1 MAIDQY
7 PQKNRTLRAALL
19 GFVGGATLAAGVAV
33 LATTDG
39 GVSAMHHMATPMS
52 QADMAAHIEKVCQ
65 HVYVE
70 IDATEAQKSTLN
82 PIFKQA
88 AADLLPMFQ
97 QLHKGHAQVMDLLAA
112 PTIDRTALEQASA
125 AQLAVHDQIA
135 QRMIRLVEDSSSVL
149 TPDQR
154 QKLVAHLTQHM
165 SMTTSTHG

>member
-1 MAIDQY
+1 MAIERSAQT
-7 PQKNRTLRAALL
+7 NRTLRAALL
-19 GFVGGATLAAGVAV
+19 GFIGGTALAAGVAV
-33 LATTDG
+33 LASDG
-39 GVSAMHHMATPMS
+39 GVPAMHHMSGPMS
-52 QADMAAHIEKVCQ
+52 QADMAAHIDKVCQ

-70 IDATEAQKSTLN
+70 IDATDAQKSILD

-97 QLHKGHAQVMDLLAA
+97 QLHTGHAQVLNLLAA

-125 AQLAVHDQIA
+125 AQIAVHDQIA
-135 QRMIRLVEDSSSVL
+135 QRMTRLVEDSSNVL

-165 SMTTSTHG
+165 AMPSPMHG

>member
-7 PQKNRTLRAALL
+7 TQKNRTLRAAFL
-19 GFVGGATLAAGVAV
+19 GFIGGAVLASGVAV
-33 LATTDG
+33 LAADG
-39 GVSAMHHMATPMS
+39 GVSAMHHMTGPMS
-52 QADMAAHIEKVCQ
+52 QADMATHIDKVCQ
-65 HVYVE
+65 HLYIE
-70 IDATEAQKSTLN
+70 LDATDAQKATLD

-97 QLHKGHAQVMDLLAA
+97 QLHTGHAQVLNLLAA

-125 AQLAVHDQIA
+125 AQIAVHDQIA
-135 QRMIRLVEDSSSVL
+135 QRMTRLVEDSSNVL

-165 SMTTSTHG
+165 AMAGPMHG

>member
-1 MAIDQY
+1 MAID
-7 PQKNRTLRAALL
+7 PSTSKNRSLRAALL
-19 GFVGGATLAAGVAV
+19 GFVAGAALAAGVAV
-33 LATTDG
+33 LATDG
-39 GVSAMHHMATPMS
+39 GVSAMHHTMGPMS

-70 IDATEAQKSTLN
+70 VDATDAQKSALN

-97 QLHKGHAQVMDLLAA
+97 QLHTGHAQVLNLLMA
-112 PTIDRTALEQASA
+112 PTVDRTALEQASA
-125 AQLAVHDQIA
+125 AQIAVHDQIA
-135 QRMIRLVEDSSSVL
+135 QRMTRLVEDSSNVL

-165 SMTTSTHG
+165 SMPAPTHG